1 MLEKSTREN
10 PRAISVTD
18 DLRFERLE
26 ALKRLEA
33 MTDEM
38 EAEEKTMNTLRA
50 SLNGHLIY
58 WADIKKEREELISSL
73 LA

>member
-1 MLEKSTREN
+1 GCCTTKRNLNGKMKMKKEKFTREN

-18 DLRFERLE
+18 NLRLERLE
-26 ALKRLEA
+26 ALKRLETL
-33 MTDEM
+33 TDEM

-58 WADIKKEREELISSL
+58 W
-73 LA
+73 